1 MSRKVY
7 FWLTSDSEGRDKALL
22 SFSYYLHEKAEESR
36 HNESMCFMVA
46 ILGSVFM
53 VAGII
58 QTLLTAQR
66 PEWFLIFP
74 YHIGSSPYDFM
85 GLAFTL
91 LGTMLLLGG
100 VVLAVHYGAQRL
112 WYSNALKEGYRMEE
126 EKARAQKKPKDRIPL
141 TELTREVNPLSNIL
155 EPKAESQEA

>member
-1 MSRKVY
+1 M
-7 FWLTSDSEGRDKALL
+7 L

-36 HNESMCFMVA
+36 HNESMCFMIA

-58 QTLLTAQR
+58 QTLLMVQR

-74 YHIGSSPYDFM
+74 YHIGSSPNDFM

-91 LGTMLLLGG
+91 MGIFLFLGG
-100 VVLAVHYGAQRL
+100 VVLSIHYAAQRL
-112 WYSNALKEGYRMEE
+112 WYSNALKEGYKMEE
-126 EKARAQKKPKDRIPL
+126 EKARAQKRPKIEIPL
-141 TELTREVNPLSNIL
+141 TELPRELNPLGADMDIIES
-155 EPKAESQEA
+155 KAEHRETPSSSH

>member
-1 MSRKVY
+1 M
-7 FWLTSDSEGRDKALL
+7 

-36 HNESMCFMVA
+36 HNESMCFMIA

-58 QTLLTAQR
+58 QTLLTTQR
-66 PEWFLIFP
+66 PDWFLIFP
-74 YHIGSSPYDFM
+74 YHASSAPYDFL

-91 LGTMLLLGG
+91 LGVTLLLGG

-112 WYSNALKEGYRMEE
+112 WYSNALKEGYKLEE
-126 EKARAQKKPKDRIPL
+126 DKLRAQKKHVDRVPL
-141 TELTREVNPLSNIL
+141 PEVAREVNPLSDML
-155 EPKAESQEA
+155 EPKVESQEAS

>member
-1 MSRKVY
+1 MDGWYR
-7 FWLTSDSEGRDKALL
+7 ALL

-36 HNESMCFMVA
+36 HNESMCFMIA
-46 ILGSVFM
+46 LLGSVFM

-58 QTLLTAQR
+58 QTLLTATR

-85 GLAFTL
+85 GLAFSL
-91 LGTMLLLGG
+91 LGITLFLGG

-112 WYSNALKEGYRMEE
+112 WYSNALKEGYKMEE
-126 EKARAQKKPKDRIPL
+126 EKMRAQKGHENRIPL
-141 TELTREVNPLSNIL
+141 PELAREMNPLSNLL
-155 EPKAESQEA
+155 EPKAENQEAS